1 VVGSIIHVID
11 DNKEFRDSTS
21 WMLEGV
27 GYTVK
32 KYSDPVNAL
41 KILSNTNTNCDCCCL
56 LDVRMPGMT
65 GLEFHEKLISNNI
78 NIPVIYMTGHG
89 DVQLAVEAMEK
100 GAITF
105 LEKPLE
111 MNLLTTA
118 ITSAFNKH
126 AKKNNEKRNIQKSVD
141 ELEYKSRIESLTARE
156 IEVLKQIVDGKLN
169 KVVALDLGIS
179 VKTVELHR
187 SRVMAKMHAHTAT
200 ELVKMYLTKS
210 VSN

>member
-1 VVGSIIHVID
+1 MANSIIHVID

-27 GYTVK
+27 GYRVK
-32 KYSDPVNAL
+32 QYSDPVNAL
-41 KILSNTNTNCDCCCL
+41 EILSNTNTNCDCCCL

-89 DVQLAVEAMEK
+89 DVPLAVEAMEK

-111 MNLLTTA
+111 MNLLTAA

-126 AKKNNEKRNIQKSVD
+126 AKKSSAKKNKQKSVG
-141 ELEYKSRIESLTARE
+141 ELEYKTRIDSLTARE